1 MEEDPEI
8 KDKLD
13 ELKQCGE
20 GTAKISADRLSLLE
34 QAGPLAAHLHETHSD
49 LEQWFRQAEDDIMK
63 QDAPALNTE
72 QIKQQQ
78 DITKVLKQ
86 DVADHKPQI
95 DRLNKTGA
103 ALLKL
108 VGEEDAEKLQ
118 EMMESDTARFDGIK
132 NAIRERSNSLDEAL
146 QQTSEV
152 RLF

>member
-8 KDKLD
+8 KDKLV
-13 ELKQCGE
+13 ELKQSGE
-20 GTAKISADRLSLLE
+20 GTAKLSADRLSLLE

-63 QDAPALNTE
+63 QDSPALNTE
-72 QIKQQQ
+72 QIKEQQ
-78 DITKVLKQ
+78 DTAKVLKR
-86 DVADHKPQI
+86 DVNDHKPQI
-95 DRLNKTGA
+95 DRLVKTGS

-108 VGEEDAEKLQ
+108 VGDEDVEKLQ
-118 EMMESDTARFDGIK
+118 DMMETDSARFDGIK

-152 RLF
+152 SS